1 MAHIKKLEYDVNMD
15 NAKNSDILAMGIFE
29 DKNDSELINSQMKGK
44 VGELAFRGDTF
55 RRETADVWGGHTPVA
70 RRANR
75 IPSVFVHD
83 FHFDHPKRQV

>member
-44 VGELAFRGDTF
+44 VGELAFDFSDNQKILYFGLGKSENATPEDF
-55 RRETADVWGGHTPVA
+55 R
-70 RRANR
+70 
-75 IPSVFVHD
+75 S
-83 FHFDHPKRQV
+83 

>member
-44 VGELAFRGDTF
+44 VGELAF
-55 RRETADVWGGHTPVA
+55 
-70 RRANR
+70 
-75 IPSVFVHD
+75 D
-83 FHFDHPKRQV
+83 FSDNQKILYFGLGKSENATS